1 METWMRSWNGK
12 GYYEKGASKKCERG
26 LEKLKLFSQIN
37 FENQQN
43 CIIRMDENKNTDLE
57 DKVEK
62 IAQHVEDYR
71 KEKYQKE
78 AEKYQKEQRLIIK

>member
-1 METWMRSWNGK
+1 
-12 GYYEKGASKKCERG
+12 
-26 LEKLKLFSQIN
+26 
-37 FENQQN
+37 
-43 CIIRMDENKNTDLE
+43 MDENKNTDLE